1 MNMTR
6 CRRILW
12 VVLLLAGLGGA
23 RLWRARQPERPTSA
37 ERVRQTRLMMGTVVH
52 LDVCP
57 GGISSDQVDHAYQEV
72 WRRMEEIA
80 WRMNVFDAKS
90 DVTALNQSGGRPM
103 TVRPDL
109 YAVLREAGRMWR
121 LTGKAFDI
129 TVEPLI
135 LLWRRQARENR
146 WPSPEEVQRVKRH
159 VGMEKVA
166 LLEGN
171 RVRLVDPETRL
182 DLGGIAKGYA
192 IDEAARIFR
201 RYGVTNFFID
211 AGGDIYVGGLNCRG
225 ERWHIGIRDPAD
237 PKGVVAIV
245 YLSDQAV
252 TTSGNY
258 ERFYEINGRRVSH
271 IIDPVTGYPQKEIAS
286 ATVIAP
292 TAIVADALSTAL
304 TVQGARRGLALIDR
318 LGEGYAALMIRKSA
332 KGRAQRLESQG
343 LGRYGVVK

>member
-1 MNMTR
+1 M
-6 CRRILW
+6 
-12 VVLLLAGLGGA
+12 
-23 RLWRARQPERPTSA
+23 
-37 ERVRQTRLMMGTVVH
+37 
-52 LDVCP
+52 
-57 GGISSDQVDHAYQEV
+57 
-72 WRRMEEIA
+72 
-80 WRMNVFDAKS
+80 K
-90 DVTALNQSGGRPM
+90 
-103 TVRPDL
+103 VRPDL
-109 YAVLREAGRMWR
+109 YAVLREAKHMWR
-121 LTGKAFDI
+121 LTDKAFDI

-135 LLWRRQARENR
+135 LLWRRKAKENR

-166 LLEGN
+166 LQEGN
-171 RVRLVDPETRL
+171 HVRLVDPETRL

-201 RYGVTNFFID
+201 RYGVPNFFID

-225 ERWHIGIRDPAD
+225 ERWHIGIQDPAD

-258 ERFYEINGRRVSH
+258 ERFYEIAGKRLSH

-318 LGEGYAALMIRKSA
+318 LGEGYAALMIRKSVR
-332 KGRAQRLESQG
+332 GEQRLESQRF
-343 LGRYGVVK
+343 GRYGVVQ